1 VVRVLVVVRVGPAP
15 DLDLVQHRA
24 PRQAPDRV
32 HVGRARVL
40 AVLVVQAQRQVRVRV
55 RVVRARDLVLGQDL
69 VLAQVVRPLQVPRRP
84 P

>member
-1 VVRVLVVVRVGPAP
+1 VVRVVVVHVGLAP

-24 PRQAPDRV
+24 PRQAPDREY
-32 HVGRARVL
+32 VGRARVL
-40 AVLVVQAQRQVRVRV
+40 AVLVVQAQRQVRARV
-55 RVVRARDLVLGQDL
+55 RVVLAPDL